1 MERISVAIVG
11 AGQGASHGKVFSEM
25 IDEAEVVVVCDMNE
39 DRARVCA
46 DDLGVRFIAPRYE
59 DVLADREI
67 DAVAIAIGCHLHAG
81 AVIAAL
87 EAGKHVLVEVPAV
100 ATSIEDVWRM
110 VHAAERGR
118 LKLQMGN
125 HERWTPQKRRMK
137 EMIRAGAIGEI
148 MWADGDYAHDGFRAT
163 ERGGRNYMG
172 IDVATNR
179 PLEDPPHWR
188 LGYGN
193 PAQET
198 TAGGGGLHAVDS
210 LRWLMGEEF
219 AEVMCYGNRKV
230 GAYRSIDDTQAAT
243 FATPSG
249 AIGRV
254 LTSYAVCRRHSRHN
268 AVYGTQGS
276 LEFRWHDDGLWL
288 SNDNHSPM
296 KRLSVPELPL
306 SEAQKKRVGHGG
318 MTYFQDR
325 DFVDAIL
332 QDRQPEINV
341 YEAARSCAA
350 AICAR
355 DSARQG
361 RPIKIPSFYQRMS

>member
-1 MERISVAIVG
+1 MGNINIAIVG
-11 AGQGASHGKVFSEM
+11 AGQGASHGRVFAEL
-25 IDEAEVVVVCDMNE
+25 IDDTDVVVVCDVNE
-39 DRARVCA
+39 ERAAACA
-46 DDLGVRFIAPRYE
+46 EALDVRYIATRYE
-59 DVLADREI
+59 DVLADKAV

-87 EAGKHVLVEVPAV
+87 ESGKHVIVEVPAV
-100 ATSIEDVWRM
+100 ATTIADVWRM

-137 EMIRAGAIGEI
+137 EMIVAGAVGEI
-148 MWADGDYAHDGFRAT
+148 MWADGDYTHDGFRSPP
-163 ERGGRNYMG
+163 GGGPNYMRFDLEHG
-172 IDVATNR
+172 R
-179 PLEDPPHWR
+179 PVDDPPHWR

-219 AEVMCYGNRKV
+219 VEVACYGNCKV
-230 GAYRSIDDTQAAT
+230 GRYRSIDDMQAAT
-243 FATPSG
+243 FTTASG

-254 LTSYAVCRRHSRHN
+254 LTSYAVCRQESRHN
-268 AVYGTQGS
+268 AVYGTHGS
-276 LEFRWHDDGLWL
+276 LEYRWHDDTLWYAT
-288 SNDNHSPM
+288 DNHSPM
-296 KRLSVPELPL
+296 KEITVPPL
-306 SEAQKKRVGHGG
+306 ALTEDQKASIGHGG

-325 DFVDAIL
+325 DFVNAIVD
-332 QDRQPEINV
+332 DRQPEINV

-355 DSARQG
+355 DSALQG
-361 RPIKIPSFYQRMS
+361 RPIRIPRFYQRMK

>member
-1 MERISVAIVG
+1 MGTINVAIVG
-11 AGQGASHGKVFSEM
+11 AGQGASHGKVFAEM
-25 IDEAEVVVVCDMNE
+25 IDETEVAVVCDLNE
-39 DRARVCA
+39 ERASACA
-46 DDLGVRFIAPRYE
+46 EMLGVRYIATRFE
-59 DVLADREI
+59 DVLEDPDI

-87 EAGKHVLVEVPAV
+87 DAGKHVVVEVPAV
-100 ATSIEDVWRM
+100 ATTIEDVWRM

-137 EMIRAGAIGEI
+137 EMIEAGEI
-148 MWADGDYAHDGFRAT
+148 GDVMWADGDYTHDGFRQTA
-163 ERGGRNYMG
+163 RGSRNYMG
-172 IDVATNR
+172 FDLELNR

-188 LGYGN
+188 LGYSN

-219 AEVMCYGNRKV
+219 TEVMCYGNRKL
-230 GAYRSIDDTQAAT
+230 APYRSIDDTQAAT
-243 FATPSG
+243 FTTPSG
-249 AIGRV
+249 AIGRL
-254 LTSYAVCRRHSRHN
+254 LTSYAVCRQESRHN
-268 AVYGTQGS
+268 AVYGTKGS
-276 LEFRWHDDGLWL
+276 LEFRWHDDALWH
-288 SNDNHSPM
+288 SRDNHSPM
-296 KRLSVPELPL
+296 ERFEVPELEL
-306 SEAQKKRVGHGG
+306 AEAQRRRVGHGG

-332 QDRQPEINV
+332 EDRQPQINV

-355 DSARQG
+355 DSALAG
-361 RPIKIPSFYQRMS
+361 RPVRIPSFYQRMT

>member
-1 MERISVAIVG
+1 MSAINIAIVG
-11 AGQGASHGKVFSEM
+11 AGQGASHGKVFAEM
-25 IDEAEVVVVCDMNE
+25 IDETEVTVVCDLDE
-39 DRARVCA
+39 ERAGACA
-46 DDLGVRFIAPRYE
+46 EMLGVRYVATRYE
-59 DVLADREI
+59 DVLADPDI

-100 ATSIEDVWRM
+100 ATTIDDVWRM

-137 EMIRAGAIGEI
+137 EMIQSGALGEI
-148 MWADGDYAHDGFRAT
+148 MWADGDYTHDGFRPTA
-163 ERGGRNYMG
+163 RGPRNYMRF
-172 IDVATNR
+172 DLEANR
-179 PLEDPPHWR
+179 PLEASPHWR

-219 AEVMCYGNRKV
+219 VEVMGYGNRKV
-230 GAYRSIDDTQAAT
+230 APYRSIDDTQAAT
-243 FATPSG
+243 FTTPSG

-254 LTSYAVCRRHSRHN
+254 LTSYAVCRRESRHN
-268 AVYGTQGS
+268 AVYGTNGS
-276 LEFRWHDDGLWL
+276 LEFRWHDDALWY
-288 SNDNHSPM
+288 SGDNHSPM
-296 KRLSVPELPL
+296 ERLNVPELPL
-306 SEAQKKRVGHGG
+306 AEAQRVRVGHGG
-318 MTYFQDR
+318 MTFFQDR

-332 QDRQPEINV
+332 EDRQPEINV

-355 DSARQG
+355 DSAREG
-361 RPIKIPSFYQRMS
+361 RPKRIPSFYQRMP